1 LRHRRN
7 RPRAVLDRVAPYQL
21 KSQAKKTGE
30 EMKIELTFVEAII
43 LKSILE
49 KAGEGEYSYNATAR
63 DIYAKVKE
71 QLSEEIQELQEEI
84 RKREGKARK

>member
-1 LRHRRN
+1 
-7 RPRAVLDRVAPYQL
+7 
-21 KSQAKKTGE
+21 
-30 EMKIELTFVEAII
+30 MKIELTFVEAII

-49 KAGEGEYSYNATAR
+49 MAGEGEYSYNATAR

-71 QLSEEIQELQEEI
+71 QLSEDIQELQEEI